1 MGPGSAGWEGQGA
14 ALYDPHVEGQLA
26 PYRETAPV
34 ERSGSQKAK
43 PRRRWRGLDFSARKE
58 PAERLWPYRQAG
70 ILASSSDGSRS
81 TYPRPHTVSM

>member
-1 MGPGSAGWEGQGA
+1 MGPGSAGWEGQGLHFTIRTSRVNRPRTDKPA
-14 ALYDPHVEGQLA
+14 GRKV
-26 PYRETAPV
+26 RV
-34 ERSGSQKAK
+34 AK
-43 PRRRWRGLDFSARKE
+43 KQNPAIAGGVWVFSARKE